1 MPAGGSYTLET
12 DWVFGDVKVYA
23 LYAQVDTD
31 NHVPGEENEN
41 NNVLGPVHVVVRA
54 PDVVVQQT
62 HQDFQLG
69 LASGLDLSHPEGIL
83 RRGIYLVP
91 QTEPEVYQP
100 DVQVDKPP
108 LPPSH
113 VNNVNQIK
121 PTLASDGTGIIKGV
135 TCTDCDYKF
144 VKITP
149 DTVVYVNGIKRDL
162 LLARERAGKQAFIE
176 FNKDTAEVAT
186 INWAE

>member
-1 MPAGGSYTLET
+1 MQAFKIIPIVA
-12 DWVFGDVKVYA
+12 A
-23 LYAQVDTD
+23 LLFSAAVNAASFTE
-31 NHVPGEENEN
+31 GEYLSRSAAANEEKAWYY
-41 NNVLGPVHVVVRA
+41 PFEIDA
-54 PDVVVQQT
+54 
-62 HQDFQLG
+62 
-69 LASGLDLSHPEGIL
+69 LD
-83 RRGIYLVP
+83 
-91 QTEPEVYQP
+91 
-100 DVQVDKPP
+100 
-108 LPPSH
+108 
-113 VNNVNQIK
+113 IK
-121 PTLASDGTGIIKGV
+121 LASDGTGIIKGV